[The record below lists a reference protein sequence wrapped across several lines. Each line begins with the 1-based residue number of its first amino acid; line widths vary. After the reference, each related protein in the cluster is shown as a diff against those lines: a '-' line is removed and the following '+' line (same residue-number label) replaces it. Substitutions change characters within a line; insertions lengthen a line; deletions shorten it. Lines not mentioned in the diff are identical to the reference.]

1 MVPLSEARVDS
12 WSDSLTPCW
21 LQERLPHYLWPE
33 DDHRGQ
39 VVQVR
44 IVQKRATSDANVG
57 SLVLAV
63 IRQHDGTLLEQMYI
77 CSTCT
82 DDELCVKYEEWISTA
97 TILPSV
103 GPAVIPMPEANLLL
117 VAFPNDREMRLL
129 TEADL
134 KRWLADHA
142 TTLANAGGRYP
153 RWRLKALTV
162 RLLRYAPGERLT
174 TGCRGVF
181 ESEDGVQQPFAY
193 IAKQLGKKR
202 RARPLYRNLR
212 SLGHHLS
219 GSPTVRLPRA
229 IAVDDET
236 GLVMMEELPGKEL
249 KRSLHEVD
257 VDAVMRALG
266 EMLATFH
273 QVPRRVRQTISVQNE
288 LHDVN
293 RAASAIRSVVPS
305 VASRVDACVARCRA
319 MRWTDGTPNVLLH
332 GACRLK
338 HVFIHDG
345 RLALVDVDGIRMG
358 HPGYDLGH
366 FLSSLYYLEAQ
377 EAITPAVRE
386 TCARRVLEGYA
397 ARAPWQVSPV
407 SVLWFV
413 AALLIHKQARK
424 YALHLHDDRR
434 EKIDRVLTLAETALA
449 GCEGLRRESSLE
461 AVCHAMRGSRRYE
474 GTSAPAQ

>member
-1 MVPLSEARVDS
+1 
-12 WSDSLTPCW
+12 
-21 LQERLPHYLWPE
+21 
-33 DDHRGQ
+33 
-39 VVQVR
+39 
-44 IVQKRATSDANVG
+44 
-57 SLVLAV
+57 
-63 IRQHDGTLLEQMYI
+63 
-77 CSTCT
+77 
-82 DDELCVKYEEWISTA
+82 
-97 TILPSV
+97 
-103 GPAVIPMPEANLLL
+103 MPEANLLL

-358 HPGYDLGH
+358 HPGYRPWPLPVFSVLPRSARGNYPGGPRDVRAACPRGVRR
-366 FLSSLYYLEAQ
+366 SSTLAGVTRIGAL
-377 EAITPAVRE
+377 VRRSSADPQTGAE
-386 TCARRVLEGYA
+386 VCVAPARRSPGKDRP
-397 ARAPWQVSPV
+397 RAHPGRNS
-407 SVLWFV
+407 SG
-413 AALLIHKQARK
+413 
-424 YALHLHDDRR
+424 
-434 EKIDRVLTLAETALA
+434 RV
-449 GCEGLRRESSLE
+449 
-461 AVCHAMRGSRRYE
+461 
-474 GTSAPAQ
+474 